1 MKNQTRISTEVFLY
15 SLIFVLAAALRFT
28 LLGKVPLVESE
39 ASWAYQAWQI
49 WRGEL
54 IRPGSLVSYLSITKG
69 LFFIFGS
76 SDYAARVL
84 PAAAGSLAIWIPYF
98 MRGQFGRIPAL
109 VLAFGFAIDPAL
121 VSVSRIAGGPIPAL
135 IFLLLAVAAF
145 HQTNL
150 KWSLVFLVLGL
161 FSGPAFWM
169 GAAILGITLTLSRVF
184 GFWERKEYFQTRF
197 AGFTNNQDSNL
208 QAAGEYFLPLL
219 VLFTVGSFFFSQLE
233 GLSAWTGS
241 LPEFLRGWISPSGVS
256 PLKLLIALIVSNPF
270 SIIFGTLGF
279 LNAWRKNDLV
289 GKIISLWFGIS
300 ILLVALY
307 PGRQTVDLIW
317 VVVPL
322 WAGAAK
328 ESVRILQKVKSFW
341 VTNILSGITVVLFTL
356 NWLTFTGMIFQLGNQ
371 QSILLQWGLIA
382 ASLAL
387 GLLAMAIV
395 ASEWNWPTAVKGLV
409 VGVIGVLG
417 FYLFSATVQGAY
429 LKAGDPRSLWTN
441 GPGAGQV
448 NLLLDSIAE
457 VGIAETGRA
466 DSIQGAVINGD
477 STLKWILRDNP
488 GIEFIE
494 VYDPD
499 LIPPILITN
508 EIDNVQVPE
517 AAYRGQDF
525 VIAVNPGWTGILPE
539 DWISW
544 IAFRSGPI
552 ENEDIIFWVRNDIL
566 SAE

>member
-1 MKNQTRISTEVFLY
+1 MKNQTRISTEVLLY

-76 SDYAARVL
+76 SNYAARVL
-84 PAAAGSLAIWIPYF
+84 PAAAGSLAIWIPYL

-109 VLAFGFAIDPAL
+109 VLAFGFAIDPAV

-135 IFLLLAVAAF
+135 IFLLLAGAAF

-169 GAAILGITLTLSRVF
+169 GAAILGITLILSRVF
-184 GFWERKEYFQTRF
+184 GFWEGKEYFQTRF
-197 AGFTNNQDSNL
+197 AGFTNNQDSNF

-241 LPEFLRGWISPSGVS
+241 LPEFLRGWISPSGIS

-270 SIIFGTLGF
+270 SIIFGALGF

-300 ILLVALY
+300 ILLVSLY
-307 PGRQTVDLIW
+307 PGRQTLDLIW
-317 VVVPL
+317 VVIPL

-341 VTNILSGITVVLFTL
+341 VTNVLSGITVVLFTL

-395 ASEWNWPTAVKGLV
+395 ASEWDWPTAVKGLV

-417 FYLFSATVQGAY
+417 FYLFSATVQGAD

-441 GPGAGQV
+441 EPGAGQV

-477 STLKWILRDNP
+477 LTLKWILRDHP

-499 LIPPILITN
+499 LIPPILITR

-525 VIAVNPGWTGILPE
+525 VIAVNPGWTGLLPE

-566 SAE
+566 SAD